1 MDFFTIGTNVG
12 SAVLANQF
20 GNYMKRL
27 TKSLHKASV
36 KSDFVYMP
44 KHSRVEWSMSLRPK
58 KGAQSEERNSKIMD
72 DIALVVAEY
81 VVDVREPGIIRKIL
95 TKDYEL
101 NESEKQAVEAICHKF
116 LGMEEGQA
124 EARKARLMLIETAF
138 HEMIEGQQRTLDLDG
153 FITFRLQNYGM
164 KLREMVDY
172 AVEEFLLDKQYE
184 DFIELLQYFVYFQE
198 PLTPFIHV
206 MHKRGS
212 EFIILN
218 ERLKQIEAS
227 SGDVVMRMADQ
238 ELQMEDVIVSTLIS
252 LSPERI
258 LLHTRDPEALA
269 ITTIRR
275 IFGERVQLCLRC
287 PQCKEFHQGTRQ
299 RDLVT

>member
-1 MDFFTIGTNVG
+1 MEFFLIGTNVE
-12 SAVLANQF
+12 SAESANQF
-20 GNYMKRL
+20 GNYMQRL
-27 TKSLHKASV
+27 TKSLHNGSV
-36 KSDFVYMP
+36 KSEIIYLP
-44 KHSRVEWSMSLRPK
+44 KYSRVEWSMSLRPK
-58 KGAQSEERNSKIMD
+58 KGAQSEAKIMD
-72 DIALVVAEY
+72 DIALAVAEY
-81 VVDVREPGIIRKIL
+81 VVDVREPGIIRRIL
-95 TKDYEL
+95 TKNYEL
-101 NESEKQAVEAICHKF
+101 NENEKQAVEAICRKF
-116 LGMEEGQA
+116 LTMEEGQA
-124 EARKARLMLIETAF
+124 EARKARLMLIEAAF
-138 HEMIEGQQRTLDLDG
+138 RQMLEGQQSTFDLDG
-153 FITFRLQNYGM
+153 FITFRLHNYGL

-184 DFIELLQYFVYFQE
+184 DFIELLQYFVHFQE

-218 ERLKQIEAS
+218 DRLKQIEAS

-269 ITTIRR
+269 IKTIRR

-287 PQCKEFHQGTRQ
+287 PQCKDFHQSTRQ

>member
-1 MDFFTIGTNVG
+1 MDFFTISTNVE
-12 SAVLANQF
+12 SAVSANQF
-20 GNYMKRL
+20 ADYLKRL
-27 TKSLHKASV
+27 TKSLHKGSV

-44 KHSRVEWSMSLRPK
+44 KRSRAEWSISLRPK
-58 KGAQSEERNSKIMD
+58 KKGAQAEEHSKKIMD
-72 DIALVVAEY
+72 ELARVIAEY
-81 VVDVREPGIIRKIL
+81 VVDVREPGIVRKIL

-101 NESEKQAVEAICHKF
+101 DESEKQAVEAICHRF

-124 EARKARLMLIETAF
+124 EARKARVMLVWTAF
-138 HEMIEGQQRTLDLDG
+138 REMIEGQSSLDLDG
-153 FITFRLQNYGM
+153 FVTFRLQDYGM

-184 DFIELLQYFVYFQE
+184 DFIGLLQYFVYFQE

-212 EFIILN
+212 EFVIFN
-218 ERLKQIEAS
+218 EGLKQIEAS

-238 ELQMEDVIVSTLIS
+238 ELLMEDVIVSTLIS

-275 IFGERVQLCLRC
+275 IFGDRVQLCLRC
-287 PQCKEFHQGTRQ
+287 PQCKDFHQGTRQ
-299 RDLVT
+299 RDQVT

>member
-1 MDFFTIGTNVG
+1 MDFFSISTNVE
-12 SAVLANQF
+12 SAVSANQF
-20 GNYMKRL
+20 ANYMQRL
-27 TKSLHKASV
+27 AKSLHKGSI
-36 KSDFVYMP
+36 KSDFVYQP
-44 KHSRVEWSMSLRPK
+44 KYSRVEWSMSLRPK
-58 KGAQSEERNSKIMD
+58 KGTQSEAQILD

-95 TKDYEL
+95 MKDYEL
-101 NESEKQAVEAICHKF
+101 NESEKQAVEAICHRF

-124 EARKARLMLIETAF
+124 EARKARLMLIEAAF
-138 HEMIEGQQRTLDLDG
+138 RQMLAGQQRTVDLDG

-218 ERLKQIEAS
+218 EGFKQIEAS

-269 ITTIRR
+269 ITTIKR
-275 IFGERVQLCLRC
+275 IFGDRVQLCLRC
-287 PQCKEFHQGTRQ
+287 PKCKDFHQGTRQ
-299 RDLVT
+299 RDQVT